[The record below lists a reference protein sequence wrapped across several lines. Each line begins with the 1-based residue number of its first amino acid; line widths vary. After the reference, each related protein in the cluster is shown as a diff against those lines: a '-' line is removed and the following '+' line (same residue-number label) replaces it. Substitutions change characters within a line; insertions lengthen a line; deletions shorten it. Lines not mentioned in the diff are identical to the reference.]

1 MFPRPEERDSM
12 VDLPRHRRILLATDG
27 SSSGERACRHGV
39 SLAQQLGAALTVLY
53 TVDTH
58 LAFTTG
64 IHRDDAL
71 RELRRDGELALE
83 TAARMAREAGVPVQS
98 ELCEGRPGEMI
109 LEEAA
114 RAGADMIVVGS
125 HGQGALTDILLGSVS
140 QYVVHHADIPVCIVS
155 PPPRSTASGPGGT

>member
-1 MFPRPEERDSM
+1 MPEERDTM

-27 SSSGERACRHGV
+27 SSSAEHSCRHGV
-39 SLAQQLGAALTVLY
+39 SLAQQLGAALTAIYV
-53 TVDTH
+53 VDTH

-71 RELRRDGELALE
+71 RELRRDGERALE
-83 TAARMAREAGVPVQS
+83 IVATMAHDAGVAAQT

-109 LEEAA
+109 IEEAV
-114 RAGADMIVVGS
+114 RAGSDLIVVGS

-140 QYVVHHADIPVCIVS
+140 QYVVHHADVPVCVVS
-155 PPPRSTASGPGGT
+155 PPRHSTASGARGT